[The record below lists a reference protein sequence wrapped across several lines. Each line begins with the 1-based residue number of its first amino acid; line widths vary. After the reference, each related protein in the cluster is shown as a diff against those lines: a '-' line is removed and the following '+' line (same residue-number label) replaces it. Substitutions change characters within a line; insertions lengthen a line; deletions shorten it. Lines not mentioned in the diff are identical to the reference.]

1 MKAGSP
7 NTLARALRGFFTD
20 HGASALALW
29 RTDASILKWLE
40 TL

>member
-1 MKAGSP
+1 MKRKALE
-7 NTLARALRGFFTD
+7 LARPID